1 MFSQAGG
8 ERIKD
13 KIKHTTS
20 GDVLVSLV
28 YLWFLTI
35 SSKPKD
41 SITKGR
47 KIWDFPEVEVN
58 SDSPLKTKW
67 TWKLFT
73 NEKVE
78 KLGKREAW
86 VVKAHISRGRMGCDP
101 APVMSTAP
109 SRRCHQGNGT

>member
-47 KIWDFPEVEVN
+47 KIWDFPEVEVKG
-58 SDSPLKTKW
+58 L
-67 TWKLFT
+67 KLF
-73 NEKVE
+73 
-78 KLGKREAW
+78 
-86 VVKAHISRGRMGCDP
+86 KALTSP
-101 APVMSTAP
+101 T
-109 SRRCHQGNGT
+109 RRS